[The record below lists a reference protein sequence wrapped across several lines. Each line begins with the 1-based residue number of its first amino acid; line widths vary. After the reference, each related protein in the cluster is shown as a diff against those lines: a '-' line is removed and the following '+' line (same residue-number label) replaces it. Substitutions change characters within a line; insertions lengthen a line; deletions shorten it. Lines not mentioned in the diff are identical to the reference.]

1 QRRAHRAAAAA
12 CALDARGAA
21 CLERQLAPRRRLA
34 RLAQPSAVPSHSR
47 RCGAGDRASGALGAA
62 RRRRAARDSDRGARG
77 ADAAAR
83 DAQRRRVQAR
93 RAACRELRA
102 VRRGNGNV
110 TAHRRRNGVSA
121 AMWLCAWCLSLC
133 MLASCS
139 STTQVYVSRRDARAA
154 VHVVQRGETLTKI
167 AWQHRVD
174 PQELASWN
182 GIQNAD
188 ELRVGQR
195 LRLVPPRG
203 YVAAAPA
210 PATSASTPPAPPRAS
225 TTKRSSPS
233 ATTPAAR
240 STPPPVARPSG
251 SGGAAPAS
259 TPVRWSW
266 PTDGSIVSRFGADG
280 SVGSGLGIGGRAGQ
294 PVRAAAAGRVVYAGG
309 GLIGYGQL

>member
-1 QRRAHRAAAAA
+1 MTHR
-12 CALDARGAA
+12 
-21 CLERQLAPRRRLA
+21 E
-34 RLAQPSAVPSHSR
+34 SR
-47 RCGAGDRASGALGAA
+47 RWSGA
-62 RRRRAARDSDRGARG
+62 S
-77 ADAAAR
+77 
-83 DAQRRRVQAR
+83 
-93 RAACRELRA
+93 
-102 VRRGNGNV
+102 
-110 TAHRRRNGVSA
+110 T
-121 AMWLCAWCLSLC
+121 AMWLCAWCLSLS
-133 MLASCS
+133 MLASCT

-309 GLIGYGQL
+309 GLIGYGQLVIIKHDETFLSAYGYNSELLVTQGQDVAGGATIALMGNGPNRQPRLHFEIRRNGVPVDPLLFVSAPR